1 MRSSLQ
7 QSAKSAERGSE
18 AFPWQNKTLIKTQ
31 STVCSMQRA
40 SSSEPALIGLIS
52 AVQGAATVSE
62 NIALAGKNC
71 PHSSL
76 LQYRMSSTQ
85 SFHCLGETQCV
96 PGTIKQQR
104 LLKATECNKK
114 QSSLGYF
121 HTLYIESYIL
131 HQRKSTSKQ
140 RQGVYSCQGQKRLGQ
155 IVLANTE
162 TRWQSALLLKQYSSL
177 KLRRTKSMDTA
188 NVPLILNIAV
198 STGELNMA
206 KY

>member
-1 MRSSLQ
+1 MWSSLQ
-7 QSAKSAERGSE
+7 QSAKSAEGGSE

-52 AVQGAATVSE
+52 AVQWAATVSE
-62 NIALAGKNC
+62 SIVLAGKNC

-85 SFHCLGETQCV
+85 SFHCLGETQCE
-96 PGTIKQQR
+96 PGTIKLQW

-114 QSSLGYF
+114 QSSCYF
-121 HTLYIESYIL
+121 YTWCIESYIL
-131 HQRKSTSKQ
+131 QHKSMSKQ
-140 RQGVYSCQGQKRLGQ
+140 RQSVYSCQGQKRLGQ

-162 TRWQSALLLKQYSSL
+162 TR
-177 KLRRTKSMDTA
+177 
-188 NVPLILNIAV
+188 
-198 STGELNMA
+198 
-206 KY
+206 